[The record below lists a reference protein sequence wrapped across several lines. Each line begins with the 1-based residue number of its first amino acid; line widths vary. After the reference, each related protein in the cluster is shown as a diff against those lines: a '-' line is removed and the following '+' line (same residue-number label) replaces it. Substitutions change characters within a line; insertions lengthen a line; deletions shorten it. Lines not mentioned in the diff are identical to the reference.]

1 MLQDRIEKNYV
12 TEAKAKN
19 AFAVSTLRMLRAA
32 LKNEEIERRGKL
44 DDEAVVGV
52 VSREVKKIKDSIDS
66 FRKGGRGDLAE
77 KAEKEISILGAYLP
91 EQLDDDSIREL
102 VRSAIGELGEVTV
115 QDFGKVMSAV
125 MKDAKGKADGSRV
138 SAIVKEKLALQESD

>member
-1 MLQDRIEKNYV
+1 MLQDRIEKNYI

-32 LKNEEIERRGKL
+32 LKNEEIEQRGKL
-44 DDEAVVGV
+44 DDEAVAGV

-66 FRKGGRGDLAE
+66 FRKGDRGDLVE

-138 SAIVKEKLALQESD
+138 SAIVKEKLALQESN

>member
-12 TEAKAKN
+12 TEAKARN

-66 FRKGGRGDLAE
+66 FRKGGREDLVE

-102 VRSAIGELGEVTV
+102 VRSAIGELGEVTG